1 MNNGLTLH
9 CGAHEVPR
17 EVLDSVPTPESTQS
31 WCPIPHADLLGGI
44 QGTLECAGYRVTSEA
59 HALAKDGARYFG
71 LLEIVNGHA
80 QRDYS
85 LVVGLRNSHD
95 KSIPA
100 GLVIGS
106 KVFVCDNLAFS
117 GEIRVGRK
125 HTVFI
130 ERDLPNLIDRAVGR
144 LGGVRGR
151 QDHRISSYKNVELS
165 DAQAHDLIIQALDA
179 RVVTA
184 TRIPDVVEEWRN
196 PRHPEFRESKTA
208 WRLFNGFTEILKGTN
223 LFRRPVATQALHGV
237 LDGAC
242 NVN

>member
-1 MNNGLTLH
+1 MKNGLTLH
-9 CGAHEVPR
+9 CGAHEIRR
-17 EVLDSVPTPESTQS
+17 EILDSVPTPEPTQS

-44 QGTLECAGYRVTSEA
+44 QGTLERAGYRVTSEA

-85 LVVGLRNSHD
+85 LVVGLRNGHD
-95 KSIPA
+95 RTIPA

-117 GEIRVGRK
+117 GEIRIARK
-125 HTVFI
+125 HTINI
-130 ERDLPNLIDRAVGR
+130 ERDLPNLIERAVGR
-144 LGGVRGR
+144 LAEVRCR
-151 QDHRISSYKNVELS
+151 QDERIAAYKQTEIT
-165 DAQAHDLIIQALDA
+165 DAQAHDLVIQALDA

-184 TRIPDVVEEWRN
+184 TRIPDVVAEWRS
-196 PRHPEFRESKTA
+196 PRHPEFAESKTA
-208 WRLFNGFTEILKGTN
+208 WRLFNGFTEIMKGAN
-223 LFRRPVATQALHGV
+223 LFRRPALTQALHGI

-242 NVN
+242 KLN